1 MNENSTIVPGMVEM
15 DIDDHLRQE
24 LQWENREEKLL
35 LKWMSEMYKI
45 SKKQGIAARKTK
57 KIYALVG
64 VPAVLLPIILSGLSS
79 IEIDPLINS
88 LLMITTG
95 SLIGISTFFNL
106 GKKSQQHFEYEN
118 KYDELARE
126 IEKEMEKPRRHR
138 IACDVYMEKIY
149 MSYNGLNESS
159 PNV

>member
-1 MNENSTIVPGMVEM
+1 MVEM